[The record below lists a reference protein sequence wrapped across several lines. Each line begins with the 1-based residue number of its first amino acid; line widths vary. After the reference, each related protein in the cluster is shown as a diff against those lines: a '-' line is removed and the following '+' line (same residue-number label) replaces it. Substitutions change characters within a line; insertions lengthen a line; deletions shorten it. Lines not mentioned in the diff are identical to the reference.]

1 MEAKQIR
8 KNITSMLHS
17 VGIEI
22 GSTEMYCFLKVASSM
37 KPIKVSTLARELGC
51 ANSTAN
57 TYVRILTACDL
68 LHRSDEGFLYTGKLG
83 DTIIAKVIGNDPD
96 RIYGMD
102 RGNTDNPNDNGH
114 TPRDLQNLQK
124 QKEV

>member
-1 MEAKQIR
+1 MDAKRIR
-8 KNITSMLHS
+8 KEITSMLHS

-68 LHRSDEGFLYTGKLG
+68 LYRNDEGFLYLGKLG
-83 DTIIAKVIGNDPD
+83 NTIIDKVIGHDPD
-96 RIYGMD
+96 RIHGMD
-102 RGNTDNPNDNGH
+102 RRNTNGTDHNGH
-114 TPRDLQNLQK
+114 SNGHLQVVQK
-124 QKEV
+124 

>member
-83 DTIIAKVIGNDPD
+83 DTIIAKVIGHDPD
-96 RIYGMD
+96 RIHGMD
-102 RGNTDNPNDNGH
+102 RRNTNYSNDDGHSNGH
-114 TPRDLQNLQK
+114 LQVVQK
-124 QKEV
+124 